1 MAQQNVLNSIPKV
14 VERTG
19 LGRTTLYR
27 EIKLGRL
34 RAVKV
39 GARTLVSEE
48 ALNDYVT
55 LLESEAQ

>member
-1 MAQQNVLNSIPKV
+1 MAQSNVLNSIPSV
-14 VERTG
+14 VARTG

-39 GARTLVSEE
+39 GARTLVSEQ
-48 ALNDYVT
+48 ALADFVA